1 MCTVN
6 KDDDDDDDG
15 DDSIDSSQD
24 SQDSGRIQIGHQMT
38 NVVPYS
44 GESFLSNKTGELV
57 AALHNQL
64 VCRTLRRC
72 VAGKAFRPPSAHGC
86 IYIGQLESL
95 TLQ

>member
-1 MCTVN
+1 MMI
-6 KDDDDDDDG
+6 DDDDDG
-15 DDSIDSSQD
+15 DDSVDS

-38 NVVPYS
+38 NVAPYS
-44 GESFLSNKTGELV
+44 GGSFLSNKTGELV